1 MHRNSIFFS
10 LQELNTI
17 LRFVMFLLFVGQHS
31 CFAIKEQGKQLS
43 IILVV
48 KVVILSA
55 KIISGIHT
63 LAGNCL
69 KLTLCLL
76 RQTADSSQLLNGK
89 NPSQCFLSL
98 SISLIGTCTSSTLLL
113 YSFCSLICMLYP
125 KPPRQV
131 VDRCLCYTVFKDKYH
146 LQYKDRYI
154 VRNRSDTLI
163 VRDSIPY
170 KVEIE
175 KQLSKTDKAF
185 LNIGKIASV
194 CLFIGVLAFLGWIYW
209 KLKLHKRS

>member
-17 LRFVMFLLFVGQHS
+17 LRFVVFLLFVGQHS
-31 CFAIKEQGKQLS
+31 CFAVKEQGKQLS
-43 IILVV
+43 IILIV
-48 KVVILSA
+48 KVVVLSA

-76 RQTADSSQLLNGK
+76 WQTAGSSQLLNGK

-113 YSFCSLICMLYP
+113 YSFCSLICMFDP

-131 VDRCLCYTVFKDKYH
+131 VDRCLCYTKNLPYLCGRKIWIEIANSLIPHILRFLLPSDKGVSVY
-146 LQYKDRYI
+146 LMQPPVDGLY
-154 VRNRSDTLI
+154 
-163 VRDSIPY
+163 
-170 KVEIE
+170 
-175 KQLSKTDKAF
+175 
-185 LNIGKIASV
+185 GASE
-194 CLFIGVLAFLGWIYW
+194 
-209 KLKLHKRS
+209 